1 MTANPYDQAC
11 RYLAKLE
18 PAAFLAWLLG
28 LERASFRFRRWLDA
42 RRVRFPGEPDRT
54 CDTVAFLEHVAAGQQ
69 PWAMPVE
76 FQIEPDPDMFGR
88 LLGYLGVLWLEERPS
103 ETRGDRFCLGAV
115 VVNLTGKG
123 NSSREMNWPEA
134 GVLTHLGVRERN
146 LANEEARTNLDAII
160 AGIVPAVVLP
170 LIPLMQRGGEAG
182 IIVDWVTRASA
193 EPDARRR
200 ADLGGLA
207 LVFAEAAGCAAAW
220 KKALEGWNVIQS
232 KQVLEWQEQAR
243 TEAHARDVLDVLQ
256 ERIGVLPH
264 TVVDQVRGVLDV
276 AVLQRWLRLAA
287 RATTLDQFLRDSG
300 LTNNGK

>member
-28 LERASFRFRRWLDA
+28 LEPASFRFRRWLDA

-54 CDTVAFLEHVAAGQQ
+54 CDTVAFVEHVAAGQQ

-115 VVNLTGKG
+115 VVNLTGNG

-146 LANEEARTNLDAII
+146 LAREDARTTLDAII
-160 AGIVPAVVLP
+160 AGIVPEVVLP

-182 IIVDWVTRASA
+182 IIVDWVTRALA
-193 EPDARRR
+193 VPDARRR

-207 LVFAEAAGCAAAW
+207 LVFAEAAGCADAW

-232 KQVLEWQEQAR
+232 KQVLEWQAQTRSEMLL
-243 TEAHARDVLDVLQ
+243 EALQ
-256 ERIGVLPH
+256 ERVGPLPNE
-264 TVVDQVRGVLDV
+264 VVGRVKNERDDALLR
-276 AVLQRWLRLAA
+276 RWFKLAL
-287 RATTLDQFLRDSG
+287 RATTLEQFLRESG
-300 LTNNGK
+300 MATNGA